1 MIEHYGD
8 KKNIMGLIL
17 DSSLFLVEKINYD
30 LSKMAIIYFLGALE
44 QSVYSVRKP

>member
-1 MIEHYGD
+1 MIEHNED
-8 KKNIMGLIL
+8 KKILALIL
-17 DSSLFLVEKINYD
+17 DRGLFLVEKINYD